1 MSRYKSHDFLQV
13 WCDVKYD
20 ITLIMS
26 HQCHDMLC
34 IDVTSQVKM
43 SCLLWQVMLIRNA
56 MSCYVMLPH
65 VTKCHITPIPCHA
78 VLICDMA
85 VHHTNS
91 FEDYEL
97 RLPTTF
103 KGSFPSHPPS
113 LSPPPPP
120 TVRVRQREEWRGTG
134 KRESL
139 VRRLLLSFLLC
150 LCG

>member
-1 MSRYKSHDFLQV
+1 MISLWSCHINVMTCCVL
-13 WCDVKYD
+13 
-20 ITLIMS
+20 MS
-26 HQCHDMLC
+26 HHMSKCHVSFD
-34 IDVTSQVKM
+34 K
-43 SCLLWQVMLIRNA
+43 SCWEVPFH
-56 MSCYVMLPH
+56 VMLPH

-103 KGSFPSHPPS
+103 KGSFPSHPPLS
-113 LSPPPPP
+113 LSLSLLPLPPPP
-120 TVRVRQREEWRGTG
+120 TVRVRQREGWRGTG

-139 VRRLLLSFLLC
+139 VRRLLLSFLVC

>member
-1 MSRYKSHDFLQV
+1 
-13 WCDVKYD
+13 
-20 ITLIMS
+20 
-26 HQCHDMLC
+26 
-34 IDVTSQVKM
+34 
-43 SCLLWQVMLIRNA
+43 
-56 MSCYVMLPH
+56 MLPH

-120 TVRVRQREEWRGTG
+120 TVRVRQREG
-134 KRESL
+134 
-139 VRRLLLSFLLC
+139 
-150 LCG
+150 